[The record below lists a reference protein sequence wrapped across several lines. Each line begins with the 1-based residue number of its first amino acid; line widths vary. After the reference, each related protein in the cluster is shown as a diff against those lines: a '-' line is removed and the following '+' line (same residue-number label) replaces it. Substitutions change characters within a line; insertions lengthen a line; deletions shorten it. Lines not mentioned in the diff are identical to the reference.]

1 MILKRIFQ
9 LYQGLRLELWM
20 PRGVGLGYYN
30 NNVIRIDVESCIK
43 SLYAV
48 VCHEIGHAVF
58 NLKHDETCPLMAS
71 GKFKINPH
79 KCSKEDAIKV
89 LKSANNG

>member
-1 MILKRIFQ
+1 MCK
-9 LYQGLRLELWM
+9 
-20 PRGVGLGYYN
+20 GLGYYN